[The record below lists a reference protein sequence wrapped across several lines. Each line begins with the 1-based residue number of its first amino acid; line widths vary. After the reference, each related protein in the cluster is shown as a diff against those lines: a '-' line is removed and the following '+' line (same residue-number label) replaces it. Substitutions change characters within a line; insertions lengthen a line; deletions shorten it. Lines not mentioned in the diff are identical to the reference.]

1 MADRKVLHV
10 GVDATCWSNDRGFG
24 RVTRELIA
32 ALAARSQGFRYTLLF
47 DQRPEGPL
55 PEGVEVRVGAAAQTI
70 SESAVGDSS
79 RSLGYLWTLG
89 RLASQEKFD
98 LFFFPAVYSYFPLL
112 STIPVVVCFHDA
124 IAERFPELVFPTRFN
139 QLLWGAKTRLASWQA
154 TRALTVS
161 EASARDLE
169 EFIGIERARTD
180 VMLNGVSS
188 RFRPLED
195 PALAARMRERL
206 GIAIDSPLLGYV
218 GGFNRHKNL
227 MRLLK
232 AMPAVIEAR
241 PDVQLAIAGDISGTG
256 FWDNLPE
263 LRSFANAHPEVE
275 ERLHFT
281 GYLDDEDLV
290 ILMNA
295 IDALVFPSLCEGFGL
310 PAVEAMRC
318 GTPVLASHA
327 GGLPEVVGNSGLYYD
342 PEDEGAI
349 AATILE
355 FVDGGADLSERL
367 SASSVDRAAMFSWD
381 RAAAAAEVCFRRTYE
396 QR

>member
-1 MADRKVLHV
+1 MVLTSH
-10 GVDATCWSNDRGFG
+10 GSS
-24 RVTRELIA
+24 
-32 ALAARSQGFRYTLLF
+32 LA
-47 DQRPEGPL
+47 
-55 PEGVEVRVGAAAQTI
+55 
-70 SESAVGDSS
+70 
-79 RSLGYLWTLG
+79 
-89 RLASQEKFD
+89 
-98 LFFFPAVYSYFPLL
+98 
-112 STIPVVVCFHDA
+112 
-124 IAERFPELVFPTRFN
+124 
-139 QLLWGAKTRLASWQA
+139 
-154 TRALTVS
+154 
-161 EASARDLE
+161 
-169 EFIGIERARTD
+169 
-180 VMLNGVSS
+180 
-188 RFRPLED
+188 
-195 PALAARMRERL
+195 ALAARMRERL